1 MLFTANL
8 KNKIA
13 SKNVVPLILPMVNVP
28 GRSKFR
34 RRSEFK
40 NRTCSGAVLVRQLAC
55 GALRELLR
63 GEWKTALTGFGDGGT
78 PTWGLRSNQRSG
90 RRNAERIKKVS
101 AADVC
106 HARTIRSPSR
116 EMQQLSRELGQVY
129 FVRPS
134 SSVFSIRTVAA
145 GYMIRIVPLCGIKA
159 LSKHW
164 VHRGNSVIRRE
175 TRFHI
180 SVRNPDKMHVRG
192 AITPAVRGELAR
204 HIEKSR

>member
-1 MLFTANL
+1 MFAANL

-40 NRTCSGAVLVRQLAC
+40 NRTCSVAVLVRQLAC

-90 RRNAERIKKVS
+90 IRNAERIKKVS

-106 HARTIRSPSR
+106 HARTIRSVSGGI
-116 EMQQLSRELGQVY
+116 QQVSRELRQLY
-129 FVRPS
+129 FVRPDS
-134 SSVFSIRTVAA
+134 PVFSIRTIAA
-145 GYMIRIVPLCGIKA
+145 GYAIKISRLYRLA
-159 LSKHW
+159 SASLVNRS
-164 VHRGNSVIRRE
+164 E
-175 TRFHI
+175 TTR
-180 SVRNPDKMHVRG
+180 
-192 AITPAVRGELAR
+192 
-204 HIEKSR
+204 